1 MTEANVAIL
10 IDYENVGLE
19 SIQQLLD
26 QLSDV
31 GRVMIKRAYADWSVE
46 RNKRDRLLELGIEP
60 VHHFRSARSGKN
72 SSDIRLAIDAVD
84 LLHGAPVDTF
94 VIVSSDTDF
103 VPLVS
108 KLRSAGKSV
117 VGAGRRE
124 TTSPTLIKS
133 CDRYIFL
140 EDSRDTAR
148 VQSRPRSRA
157 VQVASLVAR
166 AVEAS
171 MDDQGRVVGSKL
183 YQTMMR
189 IDPSFSFK
197 ALGHRTFA
205 QFLSGSNEVT
215 VDRPK
220 DAPDLIVQLNHSR
233 EHEAGDSG
241 PPVLAPDWDRQID
254 AAWAGR
260 QRRTV
265 SGQAAAADASRV
277 LSVSRLGASRYPSLD
292 KLLEASPFLRS
303 NWRREGNAI
312 IKL

>member
-46 RNKRDRLLELGIEP
+46 RKSRDRLLELGIEP

-133 CDRYIFL
+133 CDQYIFL
-140 EDSRDTAR
+140 EDSRDTGR
-148 VQSRPRSRA
+148 VQRRPSSKA
-157 VQVASLVAR
+157 AQVASLVAR

-205 QFLSGSNEVT
+205 QFLSASNEVT

-220 DAPDLIVQLNHSR
+220 DASDLIVQLNHSR
-233 EHEAGDSG
+233 EHETQDSG
-241 PPVLAPDWDRQID
+241 AAVLAPDWDRQIN
-254 AAWAGR
+254 AAWASR

-277 LSVSRLGASRYPSLD
+277 LSVSRLGASPYPSLD

-303 NWRREGNAI
+303 NWRRDGNAI